1 MKRPGVVSAAIV
13 IGCILALEVA
23 SRYGFIRRSV
33 IPAPS
38 EIVSTL
44 YGLLKNG
51 TYNEA
56 IRLTLSNIAIAG
68 LISTVLGFILGV
80 IIHANDFLRRGV
92 EPFLVSYYAVPTF
105 IFYPV
110 LVVIFGVGSAAII
123 SIAVLMSV
131 VAMITATLN
140 GLDRLPPAF
149 PRTARVFQMSPMST
163 ALLVTL
169 PATAPYLFTG
179 MRLVISYSFIG
190 VIASEFILAGE
201 GLGYSISYT
210 YNNFENSKMFAL
222 MLFIILVVGVIN
234 SILNRIDRRLMQR
247 LQRGD

>member
-13 IGCILALEVA
+13 VSCILALEVA
-23 SRYGFIRRSV
+23 SRFGFISRNV

-44 YGLLKNG
+44 FGLLKSG

-56 IRLTLSNIAIAG
+56 IRLTLSNIATAG
-68 LISTVLGFILGV
+68 LIATVLGFMLGV

-149 PRTARVFQMSPMST
+149 TRTARVFQMSPISS
-163 ALLVTL
+163 AIFVTL

-201 GLGYSISYT
+201 GLGYSIAYT